1 MEYSR
6 KKKQKETRRLELSRY
21 KMLRARKAT
30 YVSRVEVNIGSVYKF
45 YVAWGPRRNI
55 RHKKNQIKNNR
66 LKQYMLKIASLH
78 ANKMWSTDGLRLLT

>member
-45 YVAWGPRRNI
+45 YVA
-55 RHKKNQIKNNR
+55 
-66 LKQYMLKIASLH
+66 
-78 ANKMWSTDGLRLLT
+78 